1 MNLSEAAG
9 RRLGLPVSSGMPET
23 SAKQPIVRVRP
34 ATPADVPFLLA
45 MIKELAAYEREP
57 DAVQSTEASFH
68 QFLFGNGFG
77 RGPCAEAL
85 VGELDGSPQAA
96 ALYFMNF
103 STWSGGVGL
112 YLEDLYVRPEARRH
126 GLGRAMLEELASV
139 AKSRNCR
146 RMEWS
151 VLDWNTP
158 AQDFYKTISAFEM
171 TGWHIWRMN
180 EPAIDALASQKR

>member
-1 MNLSEAAG
+1 
-9 RRLGLPVSSGMPET
+9 MPET
-23 SAKQPIVRVRP
+23 SAKRPVVRVRP
-34 ATPADVPFLLA
+34 ATPSDVPFLLA

-57 DAVQSTEASFH
+57 DAVQSTEALFH

-85 VGELDGSPQAA
+85 VGELNGTPQAA

-112 YLEDLYVRPEARRH
+112 YLEDLYVRPDARRH
-126 GLGRAMLEELASV
+126 GLGRAMLKELASI
-139 AKSRNCR
+139 AKSRHCR

-158 AQDFYKTISAFEM
+158 AQDFYKTIGAFEM

-180 EPAIDALASQKR
+180 ESAIHALTANTD